1 MFHKYTYE
9 NLLSKIHIWKPF
21 IFTTIYPISSTN
33 YSLDSMCIG
42 KRYIYIYISLTS
54 TFASSFTLLSCFK
67 VVCVTIASAIDKT
80 FTFIC
85 MPIVP
90 PSREIPVAY
99 TTALWIFWQETN
111 IPCYKKK
118 VAKLLFAQKG
128 KLKRP
133 IIKVFQFYFKR
144 YFDCINNFYLSLM
157 IFLVLMMDDKKFKS
171 SNWLWKTN

>member
-1 MFHKYTYE
+1 M
-9 NLLSKIHIWKPF
+9 
-21 IFTTIYPISSTN
+21 
-33 YSLDSMCIG
+33 
-42 KRYIYIYISLTS
+42 YIYIYISPTS

-67 VVCVTIASAIDKT
+67 VVCVTIATAIDKT

-111 IPCYKKK
+111 IPCYKKSCK
-118 VAKLLFAQKG
+118 TAICTKRL

-157 IFLVLMMDDKKFKS
+157 IFLVLMMKNDKKFIS
-171 SNWLWKTN
+171 SN